1 MIPYGRQQIT
11 SDDIAAVSAVL
22 TSDFLTQGPMVP
34 AFENA
39 MAAYVGAGYA
49 VACNSATSALHLA
62 CLALG
67 LGVGDRLWTSPISFV
82 ASANCARY
90 CQADVDFIDVDAQT
104 GLISLDALADK
115 LQDAARRQ
123 QLPKIIV
130 VVHLAGH
137 SMDMAAVAALT
148 APYGIALV
156 EDASHAVGAHDGVA
170 FVGACRYS
178 ACTIFSFHPVKL
190 ITSAEGGMFM
200 TQTRELAEKVMQLR
214 SHGITRDMA
223 HMTEPSH
230 GAWYYQQLDLG
241 FNYRLTDL
249 QAALGLSQLTRLE
262 SFIQRRHELVQR
274 YQQLLQHLPL
284 DLPSQP
290 HQGRSSWHLYIIRL
304 HDDTRRAVVFDQL
317 RQAGIGV
324 NVHYIPIHT
333 QPYYQQLGFCWGDFP
348 QAEQFYSQ
356 IISLPLHPSLSDD
369 EQLQVVQVLERALA
383 VTST

>member
-1 MIPYGRQQIT
+1 
-11 SDDIAAVSAVL
+11 VL

-67 LGVGDRLWTSPISFV
+67 LREGDRLWTSPISFV

-115 LQDAARRQ
+115 LQDAAHRQ

-284 DLPSQP
+284 DLPSSP
-290 HQGRSSWHLYIIRL
+290 TKGRSSWHLYIIRL

-356 IISLPLHPSLSDD
+356 IISLPLHPSLTDD

>member
-34 AFENA
+34 AFEHA
-39 MAAYVGAGYA
+39 MAAYVGAAYA

-90 CQADVDFIDVDAQT
+90 CQADVDFIDVDAKT

-137 SMDMAAVAALT
+137 SSDMAAIAALT

-170 FVGACRYS
+170 FVGACRFS

-190 ITSAEGGMFM
+190 ITTAEGGMFI
-200 TQTRELAEKVMQLR
+200 TQTRELAEKVMRLR
-214 SHGITRDMA
+214 SHGITRDVA

-230 GAWYYQQLDLG
+230 GAWYYQQLELG
-241 FNYRLTDL
+241 FNYRLTDM
-249 QAALGLSQLTRLE
+249 QAALGLSQLMRLE
-262 SFIQRRHELVQR
+262 SFIQRRHDLVQR

-284 DLPSQP
+284 DLPSHP

-304 HDDTRRAVVFDQL
+304 HDDTRRAVVFDKL
-317 RQAGIGV
+317 RHAGIGV

-333 QPYYQQLGFCWGDFP
+333 QPYYQALGFCWGDFP

-356 IISLPLHPSLSDD
+356 IISLPLHPGLTDA
-369 EQLQVVQVLERALA
+369 EQLQVVHVLEQALA
-383 VTST
+383 MTST

>member
-67 LGVGDRLWTSPISFV
+67 LCEGDRLWTSPISFV

-214 SHGITRDMA
+214 SHGITRDTA

-241 FNYRLTDL
+241 FNYRLTDM

-262 SFIQRRHELVQR
+262 SFIQRRHALVQR

-290 HQGRSSWHLYIIRL
+290 PQGRSSWHLYIIRL